1 MSLKKINGW
10 QKEFWWSDDS
20 ENYGWQ
26 KGYWWIYESDK
37 FTAGRNFLISDNFD
51 TVTVDKK
58 VFDEKFSL
66 TI

>member
-1 MSLKKINGW
+1 
-10 QKEFWWSDDS
+10 
-20 ENYGWQ
+20 
-26 KGYWWIYESDK
+26 
-37 FTAGRNFLISDNFD
+37 LISDNFD